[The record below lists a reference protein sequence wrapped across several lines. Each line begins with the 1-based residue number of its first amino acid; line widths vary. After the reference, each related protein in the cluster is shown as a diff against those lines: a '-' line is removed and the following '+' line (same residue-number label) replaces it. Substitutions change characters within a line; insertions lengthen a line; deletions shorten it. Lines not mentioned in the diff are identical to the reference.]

1 MKLYSNHFKTDAGS
15 KGEGDSGGKLLV
27 EMNTTP
33 LIDVMLVLLVMLI
46 ITIPTQLHS
55 VNLDLPSAQ
64 TQQEPEVVRLQIDS
78 QGFVRWNNELI
89 TETSVLDTKLL
100 EAARANKQPEIHVS
114 PTPDTPYAL
123 VAGMLAIA
131 QRAGLR
137 QVGVVN

>member
-1 MKLYSNHFKTDAGS
+1 
-15 KGEGDSGGKLLV
+15 
-27 EMNTTP
+27 
-33 LIDVMLVLLVMLI
+33 VMLVLLVMLI
-46 ITIPTQLHS
+46 ITIPVQLHS

-64 TQQEPEVVRLQIDS
+64 TQQEPEIIRLQIDA
-78 QGFVRWNNELI
+78 QGFVRWNEELI
-89 TETSVLDTKLL
+89 TEV
-100 EAARANKQPEIHVS
+100 AALHTRLAQAAQLPRQPEIHVT